1 MWLGGILSIA
11 VLAVLTRVKLSS
23 ALVVVLCASA
33 VAGVGSAAGVTDD
46 ACPATSAGGASA
58 MPSLDSPAGSVL
70 VGASAAKVGLP
81 ADASGQ
87 TTYVVE
93 YGVSTDYG
101 LCTAATLT
109 GLTPQTAYHF
119 RVVATSGTGTAFGDD
134 QIFTTLPA
142 GEIAQGTTINGVAV
156 GGMGVA
162 EAVSALQRQPAPPAR
177 LAIGK
182 RRLSVARA
190 QLGAKIDSAS
200 VAPALEA
207 LPGQILTVPHSVDV
221 HRLESFLA
229 AANRR
234 FGQTG
239 RAASVRL
246 IARHAVV
253 VPTRST
259 IEIDKRPAEAAIT
272 AYLRRGRAGVLRVPL
287 RRLPAPVPRAAG
299 QKAVV
304 IRLGTQRLTAYLN
317 GKPVLSTPVTTGRPA
332 LPTPI
337 GSFYI
342 HTRSSPYVFTS
353 PWPKGSPYW
362 YPPTPATW
370 AMYFYDNDFLHD
382 DPGEPASAYGAGSEN
397 GPYASHGCI
406 HVPHD
411 AMAFLYGW
419 LPVGATVIV
428 AQN

>member
-1 MWLGGILSIA
+1 M
-11 VLAVLTRVKLSS
+11 LAVLSRGKLSS
-23 ALVVVLCASA
+23 ALVVVLCTSA
-33 VAGVGSAAGVTDD
+33 IAGVGSAAGVTNDTCG
-46 ACPATSAGGASA
+46 AINSTGASA
-58 MPSLDSPAGSVL
+58 VPSLDSPADSVL
-70 VGASAAKVGLP
+70 VGASSAKVGFP
-81 ADASGQ
+81 ADATGQ
-87 TTYVVE
+87 TTYAVE
-93 YGVSTDYG
+93 YGVSADYG
-101 LCTAATLT
+101 LCSAATLT
-109 GLTPQTAYHF
+109 GLSPQTAYHF

-134 QIFTTLPA
+134 QTFTTLPA
-142 GEIAQGTTINGVAV
+142 GEIAQGATINGITV
-156 GGMGVA
+156 GGMAVA
-162 EAVSALQRQPAPPAR
+162 EAVRALQQQPAPPAR

-182 RRLSVARA
+182 RRLAVGRA
-190 QLGAKIDSAS
+190 QLGAKIDSGS
-200 VAPALEA
+200 VAPALQA
-207 LPGQILTVPHSVDV
+207 LPGQAITVPHSVDV
-221 HRLESFLA
+221 HRLASFLA
-229 AANRR
+229 TANRR
-234 FGQTG
+234 FGQTA

-246 IARHAVV
+246 IATHAVV
-253 VPTRST
+253 VPSRSGV
-259 IEIDKRPAEAAIT
+259 EIDKKPAEAAIA
-272 AYLRRGRAGVLRVPL
+272 AYLRGGRAGVLRLPL
-287 RRLPAPVPRAAG
+287 RRMPAPRPSVVS

-304 IRLGTQRLTAYLN
+304 IRLGSQKLTAYLN

-382 DPGEPASAYGAGSEN
+382 DPGEPASAFGAGSDN

-411 AMAFLYGW
+411 AMAFLYTW

-428 AQN
+428 AQS

>member
-1 MWLGGILSIA
+1 VVRSRRG
-11 VLAVLTRVKLSS
+11 KLSS
-23 ALVVVLCASA
+23 ALVLVLCASA
-33 VAGVGSAAGVTDD
+33 VAGAGSAAGVTKD
-46 ACPATSAGGASA
+46 ACPAIDASG
-58 MPSLDSPAGSVL
+58 PSPLPTLDSPAGSVL
-70 VGASAAKVGLP
+70 VGASSAKVGLP
-81 ADASGQ
+81 ADPTGQ

-93 YGVSTDYG
+93 YGTSVDYG
-101 LCTAATLT
+101 VCTQTTLT

-134 QIFTTLPA
+134 QTFTTLPA
-142 GEIAQGTTINGVAV
+142 GQIAQGATINGVAV

-162 EAVSALQRQPAPPAR
+162 EAVRALQHQPAPPAR
-177 LAIGK
+177 LVIGK

-190 QLGAKIDSAS
+190 QLGAKIDGVSI
-200 VAPALEA
+200 APALQA
-207 LPGQILTVPHSVDV
+207 LPGQTLTVPHSVDA

-234 FGQTG
+234 FGQTA
-239 RAASVRL
+239 RAASVGL
-246 IARHAVV
+246 VAMHAVV
-253 VPTRST
+253 VPSRSA
-259 IEIDKRPAEAAIT
+259 IEIDKKPAEAAIA
-272 AYLRRGRAGVLRVPL
+272 AYLRHGRAGVLRLPL
-287 RRLPAPVPRAAG
+287 RRLPAPVPSLLR

-304 IRLGTQRLTAYLN
+304 VRLGTQTLTAYLD

-342 HTRSSPYVFTS
+342 HMRSSPYVFTS
-353 PWPKGSPYW
+353 PWPQGSPYW